1 MTTETRAHLRR
12 NPAGG
17 WIADVT
23 VNGKRRQLKA
33 PTKAEAEVRLANA
46 LEKAM
51 GPPPKAKAAA
61 KAAGFTIAQARD
73 LSMKVRWGGTAYE
86 RTAGIYSKTWVD
98 FLGAKCQL
106 EAVGPLDVD
115 RFRQH
120 WLAQGNSPATVNHKV
135 SALKAMRQDAMERG
149 LIDQLPPLPKQL
161 KIENRRERV
170 LSDGEVAAFCAYFE
184 AICQPVAANLFV
196 FLVETGCRW
205 GEAERLLLRD
215 VDLAANCVTFW
226 KTKGKTPRT
235 TPLTRR
241 AVDCLAPHLPA
252 VGTHRIWPYE
262 YFQYE
267 RLFLKAKAA
276 LGLGHD
282 VGLVLHSCRHTCAS
296 RLAREGVSL
305 PKIMAWGGWKTL
317 SAVERYMHVDVA
329 SLGQAV
335 DALNE
340 RSGRSTSAAS
350 LA

>member
-1 MTTETRAHLRR
+1 MTTETRSHLRP

-17 WIADVT
+17 WIVDVT

-33 PTKAEAEVRLANA
+33 STKAEAAARLALA
-46 LEKAM
+46 IEQAT
-51 GPPPKAKAAA
+51 PAEEQAAA
-61 KAAGFTIAQARD
+61 KPAGFTIAQARE
-73 LSMKVRWGGTAYE
+73 LSLRVRWAGTAYE
-86 RTAGIYSKTWVD
+86 RTAGIYSLTWVN
-98 FLGAKCQL
+98 FMGAHHQL

-205 GEAERLLLRD
+205 GEAERLQLRD
-215 VDLAANCVTFW
+215 IDLSANCVTFW

-241 AVDCLAPHLPA
+241 AVDCLLPHLPA
-252 VGTHRIWPYE
+252 MTTHRIWPFSYDQ
-262 YFQYE
+262 FE
-267 RLFLKAKAA
+267 RLFIKAKAA

-340 RSGRSTSAAS
+340 RSGRSTSAVS
-350 LA
+350 NRP

>member
-33 PTKAEAEVRLANA
+33 PTKAEAETRLALA
-46 LEKAM
+46 LEKAEA
-51 GPPPKAKAAA
+51 PPTKAQA
-61 KAAGFTIAQARD
+61 KPAGFTIAQARD

-86 RTAGIYSKTWVD
+86 RTAGIYSQTWVD

-106 EAVGPLDVD
+106 DAVGPLDVD

-120 WLAQGNSPATVNHKV
+120 WLAQGNSPTTVNHKV

-184 AICQPVAANLFV
+184 AICQPAAANLFV

-241 AVDCLAPHLPA
+241 AVDCLLPHLPA
-252 VGTHRIWPYE
+252 VGTHRVWPYE

-267 RLFLKAKAA
+267 RLFLRAKAA

-282 VGLVLHSCRHTCAS
+282 TGLVLHSCRHTCAS

-340 RSGRSTSAAS
+340 RTDRKTSAAS
-350 LA
+350 TRS